1 MADSDKDILITPN
14 TGVATTHP
22 KMTFTG
28 KDNSPVD
35 LKILDDNTLSF
46 EGAQGQVFSI
56 SPTLNS
62 GDIFSV
68 NDISGVQSMAIN
80 ADGTITM
87 NAQTKSV
94 TITNSASDTSTLIL
108 ENTNADEVDGPIL
121 EFYRNT
127 PSPADNGDAGAIQ
140 WTMKNDNGD
149 KHEYGRLFMEYN
161 DASDGDER
169 GEMIFQLTEDGTV
182 AQEYLRLRGGSRQIE
197 FNAPLDDIDIVWN
210 L

>member
-80 ADGTITM
+80 ADGSSTGSLGSVITGVLLESTCPKTGIEKPSVQKSKKRTI
-87 NAQTKSV
+87 
-94 TITNSASDTSTLIL
+94 L
-108 ENTNADEVDGPIL
+108 
-121 EFYRNT
+121 
-127 PSPADNGDAGAIQ
+127 
-140 WTMKNDNGD
+140 
-149 KHEYGRLFMEYN
+149 
-161 DASDGDER
+161 
-169 GEMIFQLTEDGTV
+169 
-182 AQEYLRLRGGSRQIE
+182 
-197 FNAPLDDIDIVWN
+197 
-210 L
+210 